1 MENLLRNYAISQ
13 IAEASRVTT
22 AMLTDEGLLARIEGA
37 AQACIEC
44 LRAGDKILLTGNGG
58 SAADAQHIADELVRW
73 FAFARPG
80 LSAIALTTDTSIM
93 AAIGNDYG
101 YEKLFAR
108 EVQAQGRNGDAFTGY
123 STSGKSPNVLL
134 AFEEARLYRADRQ
147 SRWPDARSLRLS
159 A

>member
-58 SAADAQHIADELVRW
+58 SAADAQHIADELVSW
-73 FAFARPG
+73 FPFDRPG
-80 LSAIALTTDTSIM
+80 
-93 AAIGNDYG
+93 Y
-101 YEKLFAR
+101 
-108 EVQAQGRNGDAFTGY
+108 
-123 STSGKSPNVLL
+123 LL
-134 AFEEARLYRADRQ
+134 L
-147 SRWPDARSLRLS
+147 P
-159 A
+159 